1 MSVDHETPII
11 AFVWRPAEITSSVVD
26 AARRTRTR
34 AIFDLSGQDLESAGL
49 ALLQADAAGDV
60 ADLKISVDGLAD
72 ASLKDLLRETGIRRV
87 WVELH
92 HAVLEGDPARRL
104 ERIAE
109 LCEEFVC
116 IPVVGDFALVASI
129 VEKYPQIKNMALK
142 GCEAAG
148 FVSSE
153 TIFTLYSAAR
163 SLTAPPDAQRG
174 LFVWGGV
181 GTPEA
186 AAAFLAAGAKGIV
199 FESLHWLTDLVAIGD
214 DLRGKIAK
222 IRPQHTDLTGLN
234 LGVPCRLF
242 NKGNSRAV
250 KELRQF
256 AGSLCGEEIRDEQ
269 RRFFAGKIV
278 KEVVEPLA
286 SGFGRE
292 ELIPI
297 GVEAA
302 FAHSF
307 VTRFGSSTE
316 TAVDRF
322 LTEVE
327 ALCAAASDKALAFA
341 ESETAQELG
350 ARFPFVQ
357 GAMSWITDVPEFAR
371 AVADSGGVPTIAL
384 GLMTGDILTERLGR
398 LPEVMG
404 DRPYAVNVITLM
416 ENPNRDAQLAWIRAT
431 RPRFA
436 VIAAGEPSHA
446 KELLQSGIEVIY
458 IAPNEE
464 LLKMAF
470 EAGVR
475 WVICEGNEAGGH
487 VGEHTTLTLAQIV
500 LEAKRQNP
508 DLFAGRRI
516 ILAGGVWNRETSL
529 MAAMLGADAVQMGTS
544 YLATR
549 EITETGAIP
558 EMYQQ
563 MILESAPGSTVIT
576 GEGTG
581 LRVRSL
587 KTKKI
592 DAVCAL
598 ERDFSAGSEDESS
611 FRRKIETLCAGSLFV
626 AARGLDRPGG
636 RPLDPDSYLNEGQFM
651 SGACA
656 GMLREVRSVADFH
669 TELAQGA
676 FAEGLPY
683 LGPIRKTARPRVSG
697 VDLERA
703 EPSRIA
709 VSQPAARGGAKERIA
724 ITGMAI
730 VNSLGN
736 SPEEVWAASVG
747 SRTGIIEVPISKWD
761 HSLYFHPRPRMADKT
776 YCSVGAFMNVDVSRK
791 DIGMAPQDFRTMT
804 SSTKITMWLAKQAL
818 ERSGILDSDVLR
830 ERIGVIISQN
840 SGEAAAT
847 LSDVIIRGSA
857 KDIVAAVKRV
867 VSLTPEAEA
876 SIEEEVTAGK
886 LRIDDTTLLGR
897 LNCSAGGFICN
908 KHGFMGPSF
917 SVSAACATA
926 LVALYSAYQ
935 MIRNGIIDAAVIGGS
950 EEYLTPIHFLEF
962 SALGALAG
970 LSGVERP
977 PYARSRPFDAD
988 RDGMVL
994 GEGGGVI
1001 VIERESIARR
1011 RNAPIHGYIT
1021 AMGASNNHLGMVESS
1036 RITQELAIAAA
1047 FGDAPYG
1054 PEAVDMIECH
1064 ATSTMQG
1071 DVEEV
1076 HALSKFFDDSGK
1088 LTVLTSFKSQ
1098 IGHTLGAS
1106 GVNSLI
1112 RGVMA
1117 MKDGIFPPTLNY
1129 EKPDPDVTL
1138 QDHGFCVLPS
1148 PAEWPRRN
1156 GDPRRFQVNA
1166 FGFGGSNYVLQ
1177 IEEALDA
1184 NDTVL
1189 VSAPEPAT
1197 REMYVAEPARVE
1209 EPTGQTE
1216 FVEGLYLMSSEIG
1229 GNRYRVGVVAD
1240 TEKDATGLIA
1250 AAEPLGDG
1258 QVAPKRLRALARQGI
1273 YLGKEDGPPPRLAF
1287 VFPGQGSHYAG
1298 MSHELYE
1305 KFPVIKH
1312 WMDRAAAVADFDIL
1326 HLMFYDREEDLQ
1338 KTRWQQPAL
1347 FTMEYAMVQYLV
1359 SLGIKPTALA
1369 GHSLG
1374 ELTALCLAGVYSFED
1389 GFRIVNMRAVCMD
1402 KACTIHVDPGV
1413 MMAVDAPLEHLKE
1426 LLKDRDDIHITNIN
1440 SPKQVVLGGNGD
1452 VVKEFGEELKKQ
1464 GYRRTLLRVSMAF
1477 HSPIMRCIHDELE
1490 EFVATVE
1497 FHAPQIPVVS
1507 NTTCEPFPPDPA
1519 QIKKILMAHL
1529 ESPVHWMP
1537 NVQTLAKDFGVKL
1550 FVEVGPRDILSNMIA
1565 DIFDDAECLQ
1575 TCLPSAESLMFR
1587 TAMAQLYAKGHLKPE
1602 FETRFVSFP
1611 QVSKVSSTAPAL
1623 AAGAP
1628 APVSA
1633 VRPVAGHDPLQW
1645 LVQREINAFVVES
1658 FGRFLKPTLLAAIRR
1673 EHNPNFSEDDLGRLL
1688 QQIAPAAAPLTVRS
1702 AAAQPAAVASTA
1714 ARQAQPGAAVAE
1726 APVQQPGDLETSDV
1740 TETVIRLIMDA
1751 TGYERDELDA
1761 GMDLREDLAIRSSR
1775 LPVIMDALEG
1785 RFGIKIEL
1793 EDFMDV
1799 RTIKDISEKIV
1810 EVAARMN
1817 KEIGPAP
1824 GASASAAVAAE
1835 LAPSVETE
1843 GEVEKKSIKRLVFAE
1858 TPLKSESFHPVDVDT
1873 MDSVVVLSATSG
1885 TNLTKE
1891 TADTF
1896 RRDYGVPPIPLTFLD
1911 SAGNGE
1917 EAACDLRTRDGA
1929 AKAAQFLREQDSLA
1943 GLVILVD
1950 QQLEDSLTDAA
1961 QISSLLQ
1968 GFFELLKVF
1977 VESPAKK
1984 FVLLVQK
1991 TSQPAARSHVLA
2003 QGLLG
2008 MFLSLTH
2015 EFSSVQFRAVRLD
2028 EKTDPRVA
2036 IRGALDRSQKVIE
2049 VEYRDGEAFGYE
2061 GRVVPSVFEDKRQFA
2076 IGPEDVV
2083 VFSGGAYGIT
2093 YTLARS
2099 LIPFGCKMVFLGRT
2113 RLDPD
2118 IDFRRLI
2125 AEEIDSREAL
2135 AAVVKEA
2142 KPDLPADR
2150 LDNEVAKVARALEV
2164 IRNVE
2169 AVRSEGIDAAYY
2181 SCDVTDPKRMAAVVK
2196 EVTKRFGK
2204 ITGIVHGAGV
2214 IKDSFFKQMDLEA
2227 FSSVVD
2233 AKFLGAW
2240 NLYAAAK
2247 DAGLRFFVCLSS
2259 AAAIQGNP
2267 GQVNYSC
2274 GNRTMSALM
2283 QHLRS
2288 IDHGLTCKALML
2300 PPIEGAG
2307 MAENAEIRALM
2318 KRMNADYVHADELA
2332 GLFVRELFVAP
2343 PEDTWVLFMRSL
2355 PDVKTIL
2362 LDQDE
2367 AEPADDSIDVC
2378 TVRFE
2383 GPNFPMIDSVKH
2395 LDLAKGEMT
2404 ATRVFSREKDPWILD
2419 HKPFDFLKNPI
2430 VSAIMALETFQ
2441 EAAKILNPHLE
2452 VSGIRDTEFLDII
2465 DCPPNLERSSII
2477 RCTRAESR
2485 DGEVLSHVS
2494 LATKE
2499 ISPSGQV
2506 LDKMFTNYKGTVAM
2520 GVRRPQP
2527 PSEFPGF
2534 PVKVD
2539 EMETRPMYRPEILE
2553 KYDRRS
2559 RLKGR
2564 YAVLHELDGTCE
2576 GAIRG
2581 RTIYRET
2588 EDFGAPLRTR
2598 YQNPPYVL
2606 EALMQMSN
2614 FYLFMRDKD
2623 EERLIIPYR
2632 LGELT
2637 FYRTCTDGQ
2646 EITIEGRLKVQD
2658 DKGVIWDLRASDD
2671 KGDVIVY
2678 VRDMILRW
2686 FAA

>member
-11 AFVWRPAEITSSVVD
+11 AFLWRPAEITSSVME
-26 AARRTRTR
+26 AARHTRTR
-34 AIFDLSGQDLESAGL
+34 AVFDLSGQDLESAGL
-49 ALLQADAAGDV
+49 ALLRADATGDV
-60 ADLKISVDGLAD
+60 ADLKIAAGGLAD
-72 ASLKDLLRETGIRRV
+72 SSLKDLLRETGIGRI

-92 HAVLEGDPARRL
+92 HAVLEGDPARHL

-116 IPVVGDFALVASI
+116 IPVVGDFALVTDI
-129 VEKYPQIKNMALK
+129 IEKYPQINKIALK

-163 SLTAPPDAQRG
+163 SLIAQSNAQRG

-199 FESLHWLTDLVAIGD
+199 FESLHWLTDLVDIGD
-214 DLRGKIAK
+214 DLRGRIAK

-256 AGSLCGEEIRDEQ
+256 AGSLCGEEVGEEQ
-269 RRFFAGKIV
+269 RRFFANKIA
-278 KEVVEPLA
+278 KEAVEPLA
-286 SGFGRE
+286 SEFGRE

-302 FAHSF
+302 FAQSF

-322 LTEVE
+322 LAEVE
-327 ALCAAASDKALAFA
+327 ALCAASGEKARAFVESD
-341 ESETAQELG
+341 TARELG
-350 ARFPFVQ
+350 TRYPFVQ

-371 AVADSGGVPTIAL
+371 AVADAGGLPTIAL

-398 LPEVMG
+398 LPQVMD

-416 ENPNRDAQLAWIRAT
+416 ENPNRDAQLAWIRAAK
-431 RPRFA
+431 PRFA

-500 LEAKRQNP
+500 LETRRQNP
-508 DLFAGRRI
+508 DLFAGRRV
-516 ILAGGVWNRETSL
+516 ILAGGVWNRETAL
-529 MAAMLGADAVQMGTS
+529 MAAMLGADAIQMGTS

-558 EMYQQ
+558 EMYQR

-592 DAVCAL
+592 DSVCAL
-598 ERDFSAGSEDESS
+598 ERDFASGSEDEAS
-611 FRRKIETLCAGSLFV
+611 FRRKIETLTAGSLFV

-636 RPLDPDSYLNEGQFM
+636 RPLDPDAYINEGQFM

-656 GMLREVRSVADFH
+656 GMLREVRSVEDFH
-669 TELAQGA
+669 AELAEGP

-683 LGPIRKTARPRVSG
+683 VGPIREAARPRVSG
-697 VDLERA
+697 VDLERT
-703 EPSRIA
+703 EPSRLA
-709 VSQPAARGGAKERIA
+709 LSQPAARSRAKERIA

-736 SPEEVWAASVG
+736 SPEEVWAASVA
-747 SRTGIIEVPISKWD
+747 SRTGIIEVPMSKWD

-804 SSTKITMWLAKQAL
+804 ASTKITMLLAKQAL
-818 ERSGILDSDVLR
+818 ERSGILDSDVPR

-886 LRIDDTTLLGR
+886 LHIDDTTLLGR

-935 MIRNGIIDAAVIGGS
+935 MIRNGIIDAAVIGGA

-1011 RNAPIHGYIT
+1011 RGAPIHGYIT

-1047 FGDAPYG
+1047 FADAPYG
-1054 PEAVDMIECH
+1054 PDAVDMIECH

-1076 HALSKFFDDSGK
+1076 HALSKFFNDSGK

-1112 RGVMA
+1112 RGIMA

-1129 EKPDPDVTL
+1129 EKPDPDIAL
-1138 QDHGFCVLPS
+1138 QDHGFHVLPA

-1156 GDPRRFQVNA
+1156 GEPRRFQVNA

-1184 NDTVL
+1184 TDAVL
-1189 VSAPEPAT
+1189 VSTPEPTPEAT
-1197 REMYVAEPARVE
+1197 YATEPVRVE
-1209 EPTGQTE
+1209 EQTGQAE
-1216 FVEGLYLMSSEIG
+1216 FIEGLYLMSTEIG

-1240 TEKDATGLIA
+1240 SEKEATGLIA
-1250 AAEPLGDG
+1250 ASEPLGDG
-1258 QVAPKRLRALARQGI
+1258 QAAPKRLRALARQGI
-1273 YLGKEDGPPPRLAF
+1273 HLGKEDGKPLPLAF

-1312 WMDRAAAVADFDIL
+1312 WMDRAAEVADFDIL

-1359 SLGIKPTALA
+1359 SLGIRPTALA

-1389 GFRIVNMRAVCMD
+1389 GFRIVNKRAVCMD
-1402 KACTIHVDPGV
+1402 KACTMHVDPGV
-1413 MMAVDAPLEHLKE
+1413 MMAVDAPLEYLRE
-1426 LLKDRDDIHITNIN
+1426 LLKGRDDIHITNIN

-1452 VVKEFGEELKKQ
+1452 IVKEFGEQLKQ
-1464 GYRRTLLRVSMAF
+1464 EGYRRTLLRVSMAF

-1490 EFVATVE
+1490 EFVSTIE
-1497 FHAPQIPVVS
+1497 FHAPRIPVIS
-1507 NTTCEPFPPDPA
+1507 NTTTEPFPSDPVE
-1519 QIKKILMAHL
+1519 IKKILMAHL
-1529 ESPVHWMP
+1529 ESPVHWMH
-1537 NVQTLAKDFGVKL
+1537 NVRTLATDFGVRL

-1565 DIFDDAECLQ
+1565 DILDDAECIQ

-1611 QVSKVSSTAPAL
+1611 QPSKTAKAVAAQP
-1623 AAGAP
+1623 AGAP
-1628 APVSA
+1628 RPVPA
-1633 VRPVAGHDPLQW
+1633 IRPVAAHDPLQW
-1645 LVQREINAFVVES
+1645 LIQREINAFVVES

-1673 EHNPNFSEDDLGRLL
+1673 EHDPNFSEDDLSRLL
-1688 QQIAPAAAPLTVRS
+1688 QQIAPASVPLSVQP
-1702 AAAQPAAVASTA
+1702 AAAQPAAVAPA
-1714 ARQAQPGAAVAE
+1714 AVRPAQPGPAALE
-1726 APVQQPGDLETSDV
+1726 APVQQTGDLETSDV
-1740 TETVIRLIMDA
+1740 TETVIQLIMDA
-1751 TGYERDELDA
+1751 TGYERDEIDA
-1761 GMDLREDLAIRSSR
+1761 NMDLREDLAIRSSR

-1817 KEIGPAP
+1817 KEIGPAAGVSSP
-1824 GASASAAVAAE
+1824 VPTAAE
-1835 LAPSVETE
+1835 LAPVVKT
-1843 GEVEKKSIKRLVFAE
+1843 GAEVEKKSIKRLVFTE
-1858 TPLKSESFHPVDVDT
+1858 TALKSESFHPVDVDT
-1873 MDSVVVLSATSG
+1873 MDTVVVLSPVAGTS
-1885 TNLTKE
+1885 LTKE
-1891 TADTF
+1891 IGDTF
-1896 RRDYGVPPIPLTFLD
+1896 RRDYGVPPTPMIFLE
-1911 SAGNGE
+1911 SAGDGE
-1917 EAACDLRTRDGA
+1917 EAVCDLRTSAGA

-1943 GLVILVD
+1943 GLVLVAD
-1950 QQLEDSLTDAA
+1950 QPLDDRLTDAA
-1961 QISSLLQ
+1961 QISNLLQ
-1968 GFFELLKVF
+1968 GFFDLLKVF
-1977 VESPAKK
+1977 MESPAKK
-1984 FVLLVQK
+1984 FVLLLQK
-1991 TSQPAARSHVLA
+1991 TGSPDARSHVLA

-2049 VEYRDGEAFGYE
+2049 VDYRDGNAYGFE
-2061 GRVVPSVFEDKRQFA
+2061 GRVSPSIFEDGQGLT

-2083 VFSGGAYGIT
+2083 IFSGGAYGIT

-2125 AEEIDSREAL
+2125 AEEIESFEAL
-2135 AAVVKEA
+2135 AAEVREA
-2142 KPDLPADR
+2142 KPELPADR
-2150 LDNEVAKVARALEV
+2150 VEAEVAKVARALEI

-2169 AVRSEGIDAAYY
+2169 AIRSEGIDAAYY
-2181 SCDVTDPKRMAAVVK
+2181 SCDVTDPQRVAAVVK
-2196 EVTKRFGK
+2196 EVVKRFGK
-2204 ITGIVHGAGV
+2204 VTGIVHGAGV
-2214 IKDSFFKQMDLEA
+2214 IKDSFFKQMELEA

-2240 NLYAAAK
+2240 NLYTAAK
-2247 DAGLRFFVCLSS
+2247 NAGLRFFVCLSS

-2274 GNRTMSALM
+2274 GNRAMSALM
-2283 QHLRS
+2283 QHLRAA
-2288 IDHGLTCKALML
+2288 DPGLVSKALML

-2318 KRMNADYVHADELA
+2318 KRMNAEYVHADELA
-2332 GLFVRELFVAP
+2332 GLFVRELFIAP
-2343 PEDTWVLFMRSL
+2343 PDDTWVLFMRSL
-2355 PDVKTIL
+2355 PDVKTVL
-2362 LDQDE
+2362 LDQGE
-2367 AEPADDSIDVC
+2367 AEPADDGLDVA
-2378 TVRFE
+2378 TVRFSA
-2383 GPNFPMIDSVKH
+2383 PDFPMIDAVRY

-2404 ATRVFSREKDPWILD
+2404 AARVFSWEKDPWIPD
-2419 HKPFDFLKNPI
+2419 HKPFEFLKNPL

-2452 VSGIRDTEFLDII
+2452 VYGIRDAEFLDII
-2465 DCPPNLERSSII
+2465 DCPPKMERSSVIM
-2477 RCTRAESR
+2477 CTRSEAR
-2485 DGEVLSHVS
+2485 DGEILTRVS

-2506 LDKMFTNYKGTVAM
+2506 LDKMFTNFKGTVVM
-2520 GVRRPQP
+2520 GARRPQP

-2534 PVKVD
+2534 PVTTA
-2539 EMETRPMYRPEILE
+2539 EMETRPMLNPEILE
-2553 KYDRRS
+2553 KYERRS
-2559 RLKGR
+2559 QMRGR
-2564 YAVLHELDGTCE
+2564 YVVLHELDGTRQ

-2581 RTIYRET
+2581 RMIYRET
-2588 EDFGAPLRTR
+2588 EDFPPPLRTR

-2606 EALMQMSN
+2606 EALMQMTN
-2614 FYLFMRDKD
+2614 FYLFMRDEN
-2623 EERLIIPYR
+2623 EERSIIPYR

-2637 FYRTCTDGQ
+2637 FFGTCTDGQ
-2646 EITIEGRLKVQD
+2646 ELTIEGRLKDQN

-2671 KGDVIVY
+2671 KGAVIVY
-2678 VRDMILRW
+2678 ARDMMLKW
-2686 FAA
+2686 FGA